1 MPIFALP
8 FADNWIIFSR
18 FFKWS
23 LNVIRKTAKRR
34 SKYFAPQ
41 NEHPARCCDH
51 PGCREKGEYRAPKD
65 RKLKEYYWFCL
76 KHVQEY
82 NAKWNYYDGEDVE
95 EEERKAQRR
104 RFRFGSKVKYNFGFD
119 INGNFEFFDDYSPD
133 YSVINE
139 ARFTKDERACLEI
152 MELDINEVTVDN
164 LKKQYKKMVKKYHP
178 DVNPDNKEAEEKF
191 KILST
196 AYKSLLNKLGC

>member
-1 MPIFALP
+1 MI
-8 FADNWIIFSR
+8 
-18 FFKWS
+18 KG
-23 LNVIRKTAKRR
+23 RKRQ

-41 NEHPARCCDH
+41 NERQPHCCDH
-51 PGCREKGEYRAPKD
+51 PGCKEAGEYRAPKD
-65 RKLKEYYWFCL
+65 RTLKSYYWFCL

-82 NAKWNYYDGEDVE
+82 NAKWNYYDGMDPEDE
-95 EEERKAQRR
+95 EKQNARRR

-133 YSVINE
+133 YSIINE
-139 ARFTKDERACLEI
+139 ARFSKDERTCLEI
-152 MELDINEVTVDN
+152 MELNIEDLSIES

-178 DVNPDNKEAEEKF
+178 DVNPGNKDAEEKF

-196 AYKSLLNKLGC
+196 AYKSLLTKLGV